1 MNEVTNRLI
10 DGDGEVV
17 PATPDL
23 WPRVGHAYGPREKN
37 PDSCWCQ
44 RFRRHAAADNR
55 TALRCEIEDSTLPIG
70 LLAFVDGEA
79 VGWTRI
85 VPRSSLPGIA
95 ENRALARLLDDAA
108 DARWVSCFVVR
119 REHRGRGI
127 GTALLRGA
135 ADWAFEHGA
144 AFVDG
149 HPVDVAALHSR
160 PAPSAVFTGTM
171 SIFQAAGF
179 AEVGRTYLSRPV
191 MRRMRP
197 DAVAASRTDQDED
210 CAPMSSW
217 ANDGETSGARV
228 SAADG
233 IVAARVEEHQRRPLT

>member
-1 MNEVTNRLI
+1 MCHPLYREDMNAEASRLI
-10 DGDGEVV
+10 DDAIRIV

-23 WPRVGHAYGPREKN
+23 WPRMGHVYGPREKN

-70 LLAFVDGEA
+70 LLALVDGEA
-79 VGWTRI
+79 VGWTRV

-108 DARWVSCFVVR
+108 GAWWVSCFVIR

-135 ADWAFEHGA
+135 AHWAFRHGA
-144 AFVDG
+144 SFVDG
-149 HPVDVAALHSR
+149 HPVDVAALRGS
-160 PAPSAVFTGTM
+160 PAPSAVFTGTVSM
-171 SIFQAAGF
+171 FQAAGF
-179 AEVGRTYLSRPV
+179 TEVGRTYRSRPI
-191 MRRMRP
+191 MRRFRP
-197 DAVAASRTDQDED
+197 DDAAE
-210 CAPMSSW
+210 
-217 ANDGETSGARV
+217 G
-228 SAADG
+228 
-233 IVAARVEEHQRRPLT
+233 